1 MKQAIKSYLWRVTV
15 WTTTVALF
23 LCVIP
28 NLNAIAAHTE
38 TRTVRVP
45 CGINDLLRLDENGE
59 PTGYCAD
66 YLGELA
72 EINNWNYEYIDCTWT
87 DAVAMLERGELDI
100 LFPTDY
106 LPEREATMDFSKQ
119 AGGYTSY
126 GLFARSDS
134 GYGYEDFSA
143 FNGARIA
150 VAPGSANEQALA
162 DFAKAHGFT
171 YTPVHLNS
179 LDEMLPALEAG
190 QIDMLLI
197 SSSTKIPNTVLLS
210 VLDASPFYFTVKKG
224 NTALLEELNRGMQLL
239 ITTEPELVAET
250 ARKCLVGDNT
260 NALALTDEERAFA
273 SSNPEIVV
281 GFYEETEPL
290 AYIQEDGTYSG
301 IYVKLLE
308 QLRDTTGLHLT
319 LRPISRSRD
328 WKELLES
335 GEIDFYIGASENF
348 VRQDDSLY
356 ATSAI
361 LEYENILITQRNC
374 IFDSLDTPVIALTH
388 GRSYWEKSLPEL
400 LQKDVEIQ
408 YYTTARQCLLA
419 VAHGDADATL
429 INNLEFNYQSK
440 NDRFAD
446 LIQWQN
452 FSSPSEVGLVTT
464 ANPDSPMFSIV
475 NKAIR
480 QLSPDLTESII
491 NNHLNMPYDSYTV
504 ADQLYASRV
513 VLITVSIAI
522 LAIVIILL
530 VIWLARRRQQVAAE
544 AVQKREKYQ
553 LQILAAL
560 SQDYAEIYYV
570 DLERDQSKAVRQE
583 KGLWNAADADA
594 PLVHRY
600 SEAMQNLLNTYVQPD
615 AKAPLLELCDPQA
628 VINRFREEKGFI
640 VRYRVLPNHRNQE
653 FFEMHFVNV
662 SESEQEHAMVL
673 GIRCVDE
680 AVREEQTQKQL
691 LQDALETANRASAA
705 KSDFMSKMSH
715 DIRTPMNAII
725 GMTAI
730 AAAHVENPDRV
741 RDALSKISSS
751 SRHLLGLINEVL
763 DMSKLESGTISLTAE
778 EFSLSDLLNSML
790 LMIQPQI
797 QAHKHHLQIHIQ
809 DIQHE
814 DVIGDSLRIQQV
826 FLNLMSNAVKYTPD
840 GGEIHFTVREQA
852 VSASATGCYEFI
864 VEDNGI
870 GMSEAY
876 LAHIFEPFSRAEDL
890 RTSKIQ
896 GTGLGMA
903 IAQNIVHMM
912 NGNITVE
919 SQLGKGSKFT
929 VTIYLRLQDAQD
941 IDTSELADLSVL
953 VVDDDD
959 CACQTLCTML
969 DEIGMRSE
977 GCTSGQD
984 AVTAVQRALNTALPF
999 YAAILDWKMPG
1010 MDGLETA
1017 RAIKRL
1023 VGDTLPIIILS
1034 AYDWSDIEPEARA
1047 AGVDA
1052 FLSKPVFKSGL
1063 IRTFKSLRNEA
1074 PEDSNKTSPL
1084 EPLLQNDFS
1093 GHRVL
1098 LVEDNDLNREI
1109 AREVLELAGLTVEE
1123 AENGQIAV
1131 DLFSASEA
1139 GYYSL
1144 ILMDIQMPVMN
1155 GYDAATAIRALK
1167 HPDSL
1172 RVPILAMTANA
1183 FVEDIQAAKAA
1194 GMNEH
1199 LAKPIDF
1206 EALGAVLKKY
1216 LSMP

>member
-1 MKQAIKSYLWRVTV
+1 MKQAINKYIMRAAAWLTAA
-15 WTTTVALF
+15 ALCF
-23 LCVIP
+23 CAVP
-28 NLNAIAAHTE
+28 GLNAMAARAE
-38 TRTVRVP
+38 TRTVRIP
-45 CGINDLLRLDENGE
+45 CGINGLLYLDESGR
-59 PTGYCAD
+59 PTGYCTD
-66 YLGELA
+66 YLNELA
-72 EINNWNYEYIDCTWT
+72 EINNWTYEYVSCNWS
-87 DAVAMLERGELDI
+87 DAVTMLERGELDL

-106 LPEREATMDFSKQ
+106 LPERAETMDFSAY
-119 AGGYTSY
+119 AGGYTSS
-126 GLFARSDS
+126 GLFARSDAD
-134 GYGYEDFSA
+134 YGYENFSA

-150 VAPGSANEQALA
+150 VTPDSSNDHALVEFAEAN
-162 DFAKAHGFT
+162 GFT

-179 LDEMLPALEAG
+179 LDEKIQALEAG
-190 QIDMLLI
+190 QIDMI
-197 SSSTKIPNTVLLS
+197 VVSASNEIPNTVLLS
-210 VLDASPFYFTVKKG
+210 VLDASPFYFTVRKG
-224 NTALLEELNRGMQLL
+224 NTALLNELNRGMQLL

-250 ARKCLVGDNT
+250 ARKCLVGNNT
-260 NALALTDEERAFA
+260 SALALTDGERAFA
-273 SSNPEIVV
+273 ASGSEIVV

-290 AYIQEDGTYSG
+290 AYIQKDGTYSG

-308 QLRDTTGLHLT
+308 RLGDIAGLNLT
-319 LRPISRSRD
+319 LRPIRRSQA
-328 WKELLES
+328 WKPLLKS

-348 VRQDDSLY
+348 VRQDKELH

-361 LEYENILITQRNC
+361 LEYENILITRRSC
-374 IFDSLDTPVIALTH
+374 AFDSLQTPVIALTQ
-388 GRSYWEKSLPEL
+388 GRSYWTDSLPEL
-400 LQKDVEIQ
+400 LHKDIEVQ
-408 YYTTARQCLLA
+408 YYVNARQCLLA
-419 VAHGDADATL
+419 VAQGDADATV

-440 NDRFAD
+440 NDRFAG

-452 FSSPSEVGLVTT
+452 FRVPSEVGLVATMD
-464 ANPDSPMFSIV
+464 PDSPMFSIV
-475 NKAIR
+475 SKAIR
-480 QLSPDLTESII
+480 QLSPALTNSII
-491 NNHLNMPYDSYTV
+491 NDLLNMPYDSYTL
-504 ADQLYASRV
+504 ADQLYISRM
-513 VLITVSIAI
+513 VLIIVAISIAAIAVI
-522 LAIVIILL
+522 LVMMR
-530 VIWLARRRQQVAAE
+530 LARRRQRAAE
-544 AVQKREKYQ
+544 EAAASREKYQ

-560 SQDYAEIYYV
+560 SQDYAVIYYV
-570 DLERDQSKAVRQE
+570 DLDRDQSRAVRQE
-583 KGLWNAADADA
+583 KGLWDA
-594 PLVHRY
+594 PDAPPVRRY
-600 SEAMQNLLNTYVQPD
+600 SEAMQSFLGAYVQPD
-615 AKAPLLELCDPQA
+615 TREPLLELCEPQA
-628 VINRFREEKGFI
+628 IIRRFREEKGFT
-640 VRYRVLPNHRNQE
+640 VRYRVLPNHRDQE
-653 FFEMHFVNV
+653 FFEMHFVDV
-662 SESEQEHAMVL
+662 SESAQEHAMVL

-680 AVREEQTQKQL
+680 AVQEEQMQKQL
-691 LQDALETANRASAA
+691 LQDALEAANRASAA

-730 AAAHVENPDRV
+730 AAAHAENPDRV
-741 RDALSKISSS
+741 RDALGKISSS

-763 DMSKLESGTISLTAE
+763 DMSKLESGTISLNAE
-778 EFSLSDLLNSML
+778 GFSLSELLNNML

-797 QAHKHHLQIHIQ
+797 QAHKHRLEVHIQ

-840 GGEIHFTVREQA
+840 GGEIRFTVREQA
-852 VSASATGCYEFI
+852 VSASSTGCYEFI

-870 GMSEAY
+870 GMPEEY

-929 VTIYLRLQDAQD
+929 VTIYLRLQEAQD
-941 IDTSELADLSVL
+941 VDTSELADLSVL

-959 CACQTLCTML
+959 CACQSLCAML

-984 AVTAVQRALNTALPF
+984 AVAAVQRAMNTALPF

-1010 MDGLETA
+1010 MDGLDTA

-1034 AYDWSDIEPEARA
+1034 AYDWSDIELEARA

-1063 IRTFKSLRNEA
+1063 IRTFKQLRSEA
-1074 PEDSNKTSPL
+1074 PEEPGQASPL
-1084 EPLLQNDFS
+1084 EPLLQHDFS
-1093 GHRVL
+1093 GRRVL

-1109 AREVLELAGLTVEE
+1109 AREVLEMAGLTVEE
-1123 AENGQIAV
+1123 AVNGQIAV

-1155 GYDAATAIRALK
+1155 GYDAAAAIRALK
-1167 HPDSL
+1167 RPDAL
-1172 RVPILAMTANA
+1172 RIPILAMTANA
-1183 FVEDIQAAKAA
+1183 FAEDIQAAKAV

-1206 EALGAVLKKY
+1206 EALGSVLKKY
-1216 LSMP
+1216 L

>member
-1 MKQAIKSYLWRVTV
+1 MKQAIKSYLWRAAIWLTAAVLWFCAV
-15 WTTTVALF
+15 
-23 LCVIP
+23 P
-28 NLNAIAAHTE
+28 DLNARAAQAE
-38 TRTVRVP
+38 ARTVRIP
-45 CGINDLLRLDENGE
+45 CGINALLRLDENGE
-59 PTGYCAD
+59 PTGYCVD
-66 YLGELA
+66 YLNELA
-72 EINNWNYEYIDCTWT
+72 ELNNWTYEYVNCTWS
-87 DAVAMLERGELDI
+87 DAVDMLERGELDI
-100 LFPTDY
+100 LFPTNY
-106 LPEREATMDFSKQ
+106 MPEREDTMDFSTL
-119 AGGYTSY
+119 AGGCTSS
-126 GLFARSDS
+126 GLFARPDTS
-134 GYGYEDFSA
+134 YGYENFSA
-143 FNGARIA
+143 FGGARIA
-150 VAPGSANEQALA
+150 VTRGSSNDQAMV

-171 YTPVHLNS
+171 YTPVYLNS
-179 LDEMLPALEAG
+179 MDEKIQALENG
-190 QIDMLLI
+190 QIDMILV
-197 SSSTKIPNTVLLS
+197 SASNDIPNTVLLS

-224 NTALLEELNRGMQLL
+224 NAALLGELNHGMQML

-250 ARKCLVGDNT
+250 TRKCLVGDNT
-260 NALALTDEERAFA
+260 NALALTEEERVFA
-273 SSNPEIVV
+273 ASNPEIVI

-290 AYIQEDGTYSG
+290 AYVQEDGTYNG

-308 QLRDTTGLHLT
+308 CLRDTAGLNLT
-319 LRPISRSRD
+319 LRPISRSQD
-328 WKELLES
+328 WKPLLKS
-335 GEIDFYIGASENF
+335 GEIDFYIGASEHF
-348 VRQDDSLY
+348 ARQDDELY
-356 ATSAI
+356 STNGI
-361 LEYENILITQRNC
+361 LEYENILIMQRDC
-374 IFDSLDTPVIALTH
+374 VFDSLDTPVIALTK
-388 GRSYWEKSLPEL
+388 GRSYWTKSLPEL
-400 LQKDVEIQ
+400 LQKEIEVQ
-408 YYTTARQCLLA
+408 YYTNARECLLA
-419 VAHGDADATL
+419 VARGDADATL

-446 LIQWQN
+446 LIQWQD
-452 FSSPSEVGLVTT
+452 FQSPSEVGLVTT
-464 ANPDSPMFSIV
+464 ADPDSPMFSMV
-475 NKAIR
+475 SKAIKR
-480 QLSPDLTESII
+480 LSSDVTDSII
-491 NNHLNMPYDSYTV
+491 SNHLNMPYDSYTLT
-504 ADQLYASRV
+504 DQLYASRL
-513 VLITVSIAI
+513 VLSTVSISL
-522 LAIVIILL
+522 LAIAVLL
-530 VIWLARRRQQVAAE
+530 VVMWVARRRQQAAEE

-560 SQDYAEIYYV
+560 SQDYSVIYYV
-570 DLERDQSKAVRQE
+570 DLDRNQSKAVRQE
-583 KGLWNAADADA
+583 KGLRDTQDGDA

-600 SEAMQNLLNTYVQPD
+600 SEAMESFINTYVQPD
-615 AKAPLLELCDPQA
+615 TREPLLELCDPQA
-628 VINRFREEKGFI
+628 VISRFQEEKGFI
-640 VRYRVLPNHRNQE
+640 VRYRIFSDHRNQE
-653 FFEMHFVNV
+653 FFEMHFVDV
-662 SESEQEHAMVL
+662 SESGQEHAMVL

-680 AVREEQTQKQL
+680 AVHEEQTQRQL
-691 LQDALETANRASAA
+691 LQDALEAANRASAA
-705 KSDFMSKMSH
+705 KTDFMSKMSH

-730 AAAHVENPDRV
+730 AAAHAENPDRV

-763 DMSKLESGTISLTAE
+763 DMSKVESGTISLAAE

-797 QAHKHHLQIHIQ
+797 QAHKHSLQVHIQ
-809 DIQHE
+809 DIRHE

-840 GGEIHFTVREQA
+840 GGEISFTVREQA
-852 VSASATGCYEFI
+852 VPTSSTGCYEFI

-870 GMSEAY
+870 GMSEEY
-876 LAHIFEPFSRAEDL
+876 LTHIFEPFSRAEDL
-890 RTSKIQ
+890 RISKIQ

-903 IAQNIVHMM
+903 ITQNIVHMM

-919 SQLGKGSKFT
+919 SQVGKGSKFT
-929 VTIYLRLQDAQD
+929 VTIYLRLQDAQN

-959 CACQTLCTML
+959 CACESLCAML

-984 AVTAVQRALNTALPF
+984 AVAAVERAMNTALPF

-1010 MDGLETA
+1010 MDGLDTA

-1034 AYDWSDIEPEARA
+1034 AYDWSDIEMEARA

-1063 IRTFKSLRNEA
+1063 IRMFKSLRNEA
-1074 PEDSNKTSPL
+1074 PEETGQTSPL

-1093 GHRVL
+1093 GRRVL
-1098 LVEDNDLNREI
+1098 LVEDNELNREI
-1109 AREVLELAGLTVEE
+1109 AREVLEMAGVTVEE

-1155 GYDAATAIRALK
+1155 GYDAAAAIRALK
-1167 HPDSL
+1167 RPDAL
-1172 RVPILAMTANA
+1172 RIPILAMTANA

-1199 LAKPIDF
+1199 LAKPINF
-1206 EALGAVLKKY
+1206 ESLGSALKKY
-1216 LSMP
+1216 L

>member
-1 MKQAIKSYLWRVTV
+1 MKQAIKSYIWRIAIWLTAAALWFYAVP
-15 WTTTVALF
+15 ALN
-23 LCVIP
+23 VK
-28 NLNAIAAHTE
+28 AARTE
-38 TRTVRVP
+38 TRTIRIP
-45 CGINDLLRLDENGE
+45 CGINDLLRLDENGK
-59 PTGYCAD
+59 PTGYCVD
-66 YLGELA
+66 YLNELA
-72 EINNWNYEYIDCTWT
+72 EINNWTYEYVNCTWS
-87 DAVAMLERGELDI
+87 DAVTMLERGELDI
-100 LFPTDY
+100 LFPTNY
-106 LPEREATMDFSKQ
+106 MPEREDTMDFSTL
-119 AGGYTSY
+119 AGGYTSS

-134 GYGYEDFSA
+134 SYGYENFSA
-143 FNGARIA
+143 YNGARIA
-150 VAPGSANEQALA
+150 VTPGSSNEHALV
-162 DFAKAHGFT
+162 DFAETHGFT
-171 YTPVHLNS
+171 YTPVYLNS
-179 LDEMLPALEAG
+179 MDEKIQALEAG
-190 QIDMLLI
+190 QIDMILV
-197 SSSTKIPNTVLLS
+197 SASNDIPNTVLLS

-224 NTALLEELNRGMQLL
+224 NAELLSELNRGMQQL
-239 ITTEPELVAET
+239 IASEPELVAKT
-250 ARKCLVGDNT
+250 AQKCLVGDNT

-273 SSNPEIVV
+273 ASDSEIVI

-290 AYIQEDGTYSG
+290 AYIQKDGTYSG

-308 QLRDTTGLHLT
+308 CLRDTTGLNLT
-319 LRPISRSRD
+319 LHPISRSQN
-328 WKELLES
+328 WKALLES
-335 GEIDFYIGASENF
+335 GELDFYIGASENF
-348 VRQDDSLY
+348 VREDDELY
-356 ATSAI
+356 STNAI
-361 LEYENILITQRNC
+361 LEYDNVLIMQRSC
-374 IFDSLDTPVIALTH
+374 VFDSLDTPVIALTH
-388 GRSYWEKSLPEL
+388 GRSYWTKYLPEL
-400 LQKDVEIQ
+400 LHKDIEVQ
-408 YYTTARQCLLA
+408 YYTNARQCLLA

-440 NDRFAD
+440 NGRFAN
-446 LIQWQN
+446 LIQWQD
-452 FSSPSEVGLVTT
+452 FQSPSEVGLVTT
-464 ANPDSPMFSIV
+464 TDSSSPMFSIIS
-475 NKAIR
+475 KAIK
-480 QLSPDLTESII
+480 QLSSSRTSSII
-491 NNHLNMPYDSYTV
+491 SNYLNMPYDSYTL
-504 ADQLYASRV
+504 ADQLYTSRL
-513 VLITVSIAI
+513 VLSIVSISI
-522 LAIVIILL
+522 LSIIIILV
-530 VIWLARRRQQVAAE
+530 VIWLARRRQRAAE
-544 AVQKREKYQ
+544 EAIQKREKYQ

-560 SQDYAEIYYV
+560 SQDYSVIYYV
-570 DLERDQSKAVRQE
+570 DLDHNQSKAVRQE
-583 KGLWNAADADA
+583 EGLRDTPDAGV

-600 SEAMQNLLNTYVQPD
+600 SEAMQSFLSTYVQPD
-615 AKAPLLELCDPQA
+615 TREPLLELSDPQT
-628 VINRFREEKGFI
+628 VICRFREEKGFT
-640 VRYRVLPNHRNQE
+640 VRYRILPNHRNQE
-653 FFEMHFVNV
+653 FFEMHFVDV
-662 SESEQEHAMVL
+662 SASEQEHAMVL

-680 AVREEQTQKQL
+680 AVHEEQTQKQL
-691 LQDALETANRASAA
+691 LQDALEAANRASAA

-730 AAAHVENPDRV
+730 AAAHAENPDRV

-763 DMSKLESGTISLTAE
+763 DMSKIESGTISLAAE

-797 QAHKHHLQIHIQ
+797 KAHNHRLHVHIQ
-809 DIQHE
+809 DIRHE
-814 DVIGDSLRIQQV
+814 NVIGDSLRIEQV

-840 GGEIHFTVREQA
+840 GGEISFSVREQA
-852 VSASATGCYEFI
+852 VSASSTGCYEFI

-870 GMSEAY
+870 GMSEEY
-876 LAHIFEPFSRAEDL
+876 LTHIFEPFSRAEDL

-919 SQLGKGSKFT
+919 SQLGKGSKFI

-953 VVDDDD
+953 VADDDE
-959 CACQTLCTML
+959 CACQSLCTIL

-984 AVTAVQRALNTALPF
+984 AVAAIQRALNTNLPF

-1010 MDGLETA
+1010 MDGLDTA

-1023 VGDTLPIIILS
+1023 VGDSLPIIILS
-1034 AYDWSDIEPEARA
+1034 AYDWSDIEMEARA

-1063 IRTFKSLRNEA
+1063 IRTFKSLRNKTS
-1074 PEDSNKTSPL
+1074 EDSGQTSPL

-1093 GHRVL
+1093 GRRVL
-1098 LVEDNDLNREI
+1098 LVEDNELNREI
-1109 AREVLELAGLTVEE
+1109 AREVLEMAGLTVEE

-1131 DLFSASEA
+1131 ELFSASKT

-1155 GYDAATAIRALK
+1155 GYDAAMAIRALK
-1167 HPDSL
+1167 RPDAL

-1183 FVEDIQAAKAA
+1183 FAEDIQAAKAA

-1206 EALGAVLKKY
+1206 EAFGSVLKKY
-1216 LSMP
+1216 L

>member
-1 MKQAIKSYLWRVTV
+1 MKQAIKSCIRRVAI
-15 WTTTVALF
+15 WLTTVALCF
-23 LCVIP
+23 FAVPDLE
-28 NLNAIAAHTE
+28 AMAANTE
-38 TRTVRVP
+38 ARTIRIP
-45 CGINDLLRLDENGE
+45 CGINDLLRLDENGN
-59 PTGYCAD
+59 PTGYCVE
-66 YLGELA
+66 YLNELA
-72 EINNWNYEYIDCTWT
+72 EINNWTYEYVNCSWT
-87 DAVAMLERGELDI
+87 DAVSMLERGELDI

-106 LPEREATMDFSKQ
+106 LPEREATMDFSTQ
-119 AGGYTSY
+119 SGGCTSY
-126 GLFARSDS
+126 GLFARADTS
-134 GYGYEDFSA
+134 YGYEDFSA

-150 VAPGSANEQALA
+150 VTPSSANEQTLA
-162 DFAKAHGFT
+162 AFAEVHGFT
-171 YTPVHLNS
+171 YTPVHLKS
-179 LDEMLPALEAG
+179 LEEMIPALEAR

-224 NTALLEELNRGMQLL
+224 NTALLNELNRGMQQL

-250 ARKCLVGDNT
+250 AQKCLVGDNT

-273 SSNPEIVV
+273 ASEPEIVI

-290 AYIQEDGTYSG
+290 AYVQEDGTYSG
-301 IYVKLLE
+301 IYVELLE
-308 QLRDTTGLHLT
+308 RLRDTAGLNLT
-319 LRPISRSRD
+319 LRPISRSQS
-328 WKELLES
+328 WKALLQS
-335 GEIDFYIGASENF
+335 GELDFYIGASENF
-348 VRQDDSLY
+348 VRQDDELY
-356 ATSAI
+356 STNEI
-361 LEYENILITQRNC
+361 LEYENILIMQRSC
-374 IFDSLDTPVIALTH
+374 VFDALGTPVIALTQ
-388 GRSYWEKSLPEL
+388 GRSYWTKSLPEL
-400 LQKDVEIQ
+400 LHKDIEVR
-408 YYTTARQCLLA
+408 YYTNARQCLLA

-452 FSSPSEVGLVTT
+452 FRSPSEVGLVTT
-464 ANPDSPMFSIV
+464 TDQDSPMFSIV

-480 QLSPDLTESII
+480 QLSPALTNSIVNDL
-491 NNHLNMPYDSYTV
+491 LNLPYDSYTL
-504 ADQLYASRV
+504 ADHLYASRL
-513 VLITVSIAI
+513 VLSIVSIAI
-522 LAIVIILL
+522 LAIVVILV
-530 VIWLARRRQQVAAE
+530 VIRLARRRQRAAE
-544 AVQKREKYQ
+544 EAIQKREKYQ

-560 SQDYAEIYYV
+560 SQDYSVIYYV
-570 DLERDQSKAVRQE
+570 DLDRNQSKAVRQE
-583 KGLWNAADADA
+583 KGLRDTPDTDV

-600 SEAMQNLLNTYVQPD
+600 SDAMQSFLSTYVQPD
-615 AKAPLLELCDPQA
+615 TREPLLELCDPQA
-628 VINRFREEKGFI
+628 VIRRFREEQGFT
-640 VRYRVLPNHRNQE
+640 VRYRILPNHRDQE
-653 FFEMHFVNV
+653 FFEMHFVDV
-662 SESEQEHAMVL
+662 GESGQEHAMVL

-680 AVREEQTQKQL
+680 AVHEEQTQKQL
-691 LQDALETANRASAA
+691 LEDALEAANRASAA

-730 AAAHVENPDRV
+730 AAAHAENPDRV

-751 SRHLLGLINEVL
+751 SRHLLGLINEIL
-763 DMSKLESGTISLTAE
+763 DMSKVESGTISLAAE

-790 LMIQPQI
+790 LMIQPQV
-797 QAHKHHLQIHIQ
+797 QAHKHRLEVHIQ
-809 DIQHE
+809 DIRHE
-814 DVIGDSLRIQQV
+814 NVVGDSLRIQQV

-840 GGEIHFTVREQA
+840 GGEISFTVREQA
-852 VSASATGCYEFI
+852 VPTSSTGCYEFI

-870 GMSEAY
+870 GMSEEY

-903 IAQNIVHMM
+903 ITQNIVHMM
-912 NGNITVE
+912 NGSIAVE

-929 VTIYLRLQDAQD
+929 VTIYLRLQDTQD
-941 IDTSELADLSVL
+941 VDTSELANLSVL

-959 CACQTLCTML
+959 CACVSLCSML

-977 GCTSGQD
+977 GCSSGQE
-984 AVTAVQRALNTALPF
+984 AVAAVQRALNTALPF

-1010 MDGLETA
+1010 MDGLDTA
-1017 RAIKRL
+1017 KAIKLL

-1034 AYDWSDIEPEARA
+1034 AYDWSDIEMEARA

-1063 IRTFKSLRNEA
+1063 IRTFKSLRSEASEA
-1074 PEDSNKTSPL
+1074 PDQASPL
-1084 EPLLQNDFS
+1084 EPLLQHDFS
-1093 GHRVL
+1093 GNRVL
-1098 LVEDNDLNREI
+1098 LVEDNELNREI
-1109 AREVLELAGLTVEE
+1109 AREVLEMAGLTVEE
-1123 AENGQIAV
+1123 AENGQIGV
-1131 DLFSASEA
+1131 ELFSASEA

-1155 GYDAATAIRALK
+1155 GYDAAAAIRALRR
-1167 HPDSL
+1167 PDAL

-1206 EALGAVLKKY
+1206 EALGSVLRKY
-1216 LSMP
+1216 L

>member
-1 MKQAIKSYLWRVTV
+1 MKQAITSYIRRAAVGLIII
-15 WTTTVALF
+15 ALCF
-23 LCVIP
+23 CAVPVP
-28 NLNAIAAHTE
+28 NVMAAQAEAKTQ
-38 TRTVRVP
+38 TIRIP
-45 CGINDLLRLDENGE
+45 CGINDLLTLDENGN
-59 PTGYCAD
+59 PAGYCAD
-66 YLGELA
+66 YLNELA
-72 EINNWNYEYIDCTWT
+72 AINNWTYEYVECTWA
-87 DAVAMLERGELDI
+87 DAVTMLEQGELDV
-100 LFPTDY
+100 LFPTNY
-106 LPEREATMDFSKQ
+106 MPEREETMDFSTL
-119 AGGYTSY
+119 AAGYTSS
-126 GLFARSDS
+126 GLFARSDTDLA
-134 GYGYEDFSA
+134 YENFSSYD
-143 FNGARIA
+143 GARIA
-150 VAPGSANEQALA
+150 VTPGASHNQALA

-171 YTPVHLNS
+171 YTPVYLNS
-179 LDEMLPALEAG
+179 TDKKIQALEAG
-190 QIDMLLI
+190 QVDMILTTA
-197 SSSTKIPNTVLLS
+197 SNSIPDTVLLS
-210 VLDASPFYFTVKKG
+210 VLDASPFYFTVKAG
-224 NTALLEELNRGMQLL
+224 NTALLNDLNRGMQQL
-239 ITTEPELVAET
+239 ITTEPGLVAET
-250 ARKCLVGDNT
+250 DQKCLVGDNT
-260 NALALTDEERAFA
+260 NALALTDGERNFVT
-273 SSNPEIVV
+273 SRQEIVI

-290 AYIQEDGTYSG
+290 AYIREDGTYSG
-301 IYVKLLE
+301 VYVKLLE
-308 QLRDTTGLHLT
+308 HLRDTAGLNLT
-319 LRPISRSRD
+319 LRPISRSQD
-328 WKELLES
+328 WKTLLKD

-348 VRQDDSLY
+348 ARQDDELY
-356 ATSAI
+356 STSAI
-361 LEYENILITQRNC
+361 LDYENILITKRDC
-374 IFDSLDTPVIALTH
+374 SFDALDTPVLALTQ
-388 GRSYWEKSLPEL
+388 GRSYWTKSLPEL
-400 LQKDVEIQ
+400 LGREVEVQ
-408 YYTTARQCLLA
+408 YYPTARECLLA
-419 VAHGDADATL
+419 VAHGEADATL

-440 NDRFAD
+440 NDRFAN

-452 FSSPSEVGLVTT
+452 FHAPAEVALVTT
-464 ANPDSPMFSIV
+464 MDPDSPMFSIV

-480 QLSPDLTESII
+480 QLSPERVDSII
-491 NNHLNMPYDSYTV
+491 NSHLNMPYDSYSFT
-504 ADQLYASRV
+504 DQLYASRL
-513 VLITVSIAI
+513 VLITVSISI
-522 LAIVIILL
+522 LAIVIILA
-530 VIWLARRRQQVAAE
+530 VIGLARRRQRAAEE

-560 SQDYAEIYYV
+560 SQDYSAIYYV
-570 DLERDQSKAVRQE
+570 DLDQNQSRAVRHDE
-583 KGLWNAADADA
+583 RLRDTDTAA
-594 PLVHRY
+594 PLVHQY
-600 SEAMQNLLNTYVQPD
+600 AEAMQRFLSTYVQPD
-615 AKAPLLELCDPQA
+615 TQGPLLELCDPQA
-628 VINRFREEKGFI
+628 VICRLQEENGFT
-640 VRYRVLPNHRNQE
+640 VRYRILPNRQNQE
-653 FFEMHFVNV
+653 FFEMHFVEV

-680 AVREEQTQKQL
+680 AVHEEQTQKQL
-691 LQDALETANRASAA
+691 LQDALEAANRASAA

-730 AAAHVENPDRV
+730 AAAHADNPDRV

-763 DMSKLESGTISLTAE
+763 DMSKIESGTISLTAE

-790 LMIQPQI
+790 LMVQPQI
-797 QAHKHHLQIHIQ
+797 QAHKHRLQIHIQ
-809 DIQHE
+809 DMQHE

-826 FLNLMSNAVKYTPD
+826 FLNLMSNAIKYTPD
-840 GGEIHFTVREQA
+840 GGEISLTVREQA
-852 VSASATGCYEFI
+852 VPTSATGCFEFTI
-864 VEDNGI
+864 EDNGI
-870 GMSEAY
+870 GMSEEY

-912 NGNITVE
+912 NGSITVE
-919 SQLGKGSKFT
+919 SAPGKGSKFT

-959 CACQTLCTML
+959 CACESLCSML

-984 AVTAVQRALNTALPF
+984 AVGAVERAMHTARPF

-1034 AYDWSDIEPEARA
+1034 AYDWSDIELEARA

-1063 IRTFKSLRNEA
+1063 IRTFKSLRNQA
-1074 PEDSNKTSPL
+1074 PEDSSQASPL
-1084 EPLLQNDFS
+1084 ESFAQHDFS
-1093 GHRVL
+1093 GRRVL

-1109 AREVLELAGLTVEE
+1109 AREVLEISGLTVEE

-1131 DLFSASEA
+1131 DKFSASEED
-1139 GYYSL
+1139 YYSM

-1155 GYDAATAIRALK
+1155 GYDAAAAIRGLK
-1167 HPDSL
+1167 RADAR

-1183 FVEDIQAAKAA
+1183 FVEDIQAAKAV

-1206 EALGAVLKKY
+1206 DALSAVLKKY
-1216 LSMP
+1216 L

>member
-1 MKQAIKSYLWRVTV
+1 MKQAIKSHLWRAVI
-15 WTTTVALF
+15 WLATTV
-23 LCVIP
+23 LCFCVVLD
-28 NLNAIAAHTE
+28 LNAMAAQEE
-38 TRTVRVP
+38 TRTIRIP

-66 YLGELA
+66 YLNELA
-72 EINNWNYEYIDCTWT
+72 QINNWTYEYVNCTWS
-87 DAVAMLERGELDI
+87 DAVTMLEQGELDI

-106 LPEREATMDFSKQ
+106 LPEREKTMDFSTQ
-119 AGGYTSY
+119 VGGYTSY
-126 GLFARSDS
+126 GLFARADTS
-134 GYGYEDFSA
+134 YGYEEFSA

-150 VAPGSANEQALA
+150 VTPGSANEQALA
-162 DFAKAHGFT
+162 DFAQTHGFT

-179 LDEMLPALEAG
+179 VEEMIPALEAG

-197 SSSTKIPNTVLLS
+197 SSSTKIPDTVLLS
-210 VLDASPFYFTVKKG
+210 ILDAAPFYYTVKAG
-224 NTALLEELNRGMQLL
+224 NTALLDELNRGMQQL
-239 ITTEPELVAET
+239 ITTEPELAAET
-250 ARKCLVGDNT
+250 AQKCLVGDNT
-260 NALALTDEERAFA
+260 NALALTDGERAFA
-273 SSNPEIVV
+273 ASDPEIVI

-308 QLRDTTGLHLT
+308 CLRDNTGLNLT
-319 LRPISRSRD
+319 LRPISRSQD
-328 WKELLES
+328 WKALLNS
-335 GEIDFYIGASENF
+335 GEIDFYIGASKNF
-348 VRQDDSLY
+348 VRQDGALSS
-356 ATSAI
+356 TNAI
-361 LEYENILITQRNC
+361 LEYENILIMKQGC
-374 IFDSLDTPVIALTH
+374 AFDSLDTPVIALTQ
-388 GRSYWEKSLPEL
+388 GRSYWTDSLPEL
-400 LQKDVEIQ
+400 LHKEIEVQ
-408 YYTTARQCLLA
+408 YYTNARQCLLA
-419 VAHGDADATL
+419 VARGDADATL
-429 INNLEFNYQSK
+429 INNLEFNYHSK
-440 NDRFAD
+440 NDRFAG

-452 FSSPSEVGLVTT
+452 FLSLSEVGLVTT
-464 ANPDSPMFSIV
+464 ADSDSPMFSIV

-480 QLSPDLTESII
+480 QLSPDLTDSII
-491 NNHLNMPYDSYTV
+491 NSYLNMPYDSYTL
-504 ADQLYASRV
+504 ADQLYTSRL
-513 VLITVSIAI
+513 VLSTVSIAI
-522 LAIVIILL
+522 LAVVAIFVVIG
-530 VIWLARRRQQVAAE
+530 LARRRQRIAEE

-560 SQDYAEIYYV
+560 SQDYSVIYYV
-570 DLERDQSKAVRQE
+570 DLDQNHSTAVRQKE
-583 KGLWNAADADA
+583 GLRDA
-594 PLVHRY
+594 PESDVPPVHQY
-600 SEAMQNLLNTYVQPD
+600 SEAMQSFLSTYVQPD
-615 AKAPLLELCDPQA
+615 TREPLLELCDPQA
-628 VINRFREEKGFI
+628 VIRRFREEKGFI
-640 VRYRVLPNHRNQE
+640 IRYRILPNHWNQE
-653 FFEMHFVNV
+653 FFEMHFVDV
-662 SESEQEHAMVL
+662 SEGEQEHVMVL

-680 AVREEQTQKQL
+680 AVHEEQTQKQL
-691 LQDALETANRASAA
+691 LQDALEAANRASAA

-763 DMSKLESGTISLTAE
+763 DMSKVESGTISLAAE
-778 EFSLSDLLNSML
+778 EFSLSDLLNTML

-797 QAHKHHLQIHIQ
+797 QAHNHHLQVHIQ

-840 GGEIHFTVREQA
+840 GGEISLTVREQA
-852 VSASATGCYEFI
+852 VTTRSTGCYVFV

-870 GMSEAY
+870 GMSEEY
-876 LAHIFEPFSRAEDL
+876 LTHIFEPFSRAEDL

-912 NGNITVE
+912 NGNIAVE
-919 SQLGKGSKFT
+919 SQPGKGSKFT

-941 IDTSELADLSVL
+941 IDTSDLADLSVL

-959 CACQTLCTML
+959 CACQSLCAML

-984 AVTAVQRALNTALPF
+984 AVAAVQRAMNTALPF

-1010 MDGLETA
+1010 MDGLDTA

-1034 AYDWSDIEPEARA
+1034 AYDWSDIELEARA

-1063 IRTFKSLRNEA
+1063 IRTFQSLRNQA
-1074 PEDSNKTSPL
+1074 PEDPSQTASPL
-1084 EPLLQNDFS
+1084 EPLLRNDFS
-1093 GHRVL
+1093 GRRVL

-1131 DLFSASEA
+1131 ERFSASEA

-1155 GYDAATAIRALK
+1155 GYDAASAIRALK
-1167 HPDSL
+1167 RPDAL

-1206 EALGAVLKKY
+1206 EALGSALKKY
-1216 LSMP
+1216 L

>member
-1 MKQAIKSYLWRVTV
+1 MKHKIKSYIWRAVIWLTAA
-15 WTTTVALF
+15 ALCF
-23 LCVIP
+23 CLVP
-28 NLNAIAAHTE
+28 DLNAMAAQTD
-38 TRTVRVP
+38 TRTIRIP
-45 CGINDLLRLDENGE
+45 CGINDLLRLDENGK

-66 YLGELA
+66 YLNELA
-72 EINNWNYEYIDCTWT
+72 QINNWTYEYVNCTWN
-87 DAVAMLERGELDI
+87 DAVAMLESGELDI
-100 LFPTDY
+100 LFPTAH
-106 LPEREATMDFSKQ
+106 LPEREETMDFSTQ
-119 AGGYTSY
+119 PVGYTSS
-126 GLFARSDS
+126 GLFARPDSD
-134 GYGYEDFSA
+134 YGYENFSA

-150 VAPGSANEQALA
+150 VTPGSSNDPALA
-162 DFAKAHGFT
+162 NFAQANGFT
-171 YTPVHLNS
+171 YTPVYLDS
-179 LDEMLPALEAG
+179 LDEKLQAMEAG
-190 QIDMLLI
+190 QVDMVLATA
-197 SSSTKIPNTVLLS
+197 SNDIPDTVLVS
-210 VLDASPFYFTVKKG
+210 ILDAIPSYFTVKKG
-224 NTALLEELNRGMQLL
+224 NAALLNELNRGMQLL

-250 ARKCLVGDNT
+250 AQKCLVGNNT
-260 NALALTDEERAFA
+260 NALALSDEERAFA
-273 SSNPEIVV
+273 ASKPEIVI
-281 GFYEETEPL
+281 GFYEDTEPL
-290 AYIQEDGTYSG
+290 AYLQDDGTYSG
-301 IYVKLLE
+301 IYVNLLE
-308 QLRDTTGLHLT
+308 RLRDTSGLNLT
-319 LRPISRSRD
+319 LRPISRSQD
-328 WKELLES
+328 WKPLLQS
-335 GEIDFYIGASENF
+335 GELDFYIGASENF
-348 VRQDDSLY
+348 ARQDDELY
-356 ATSAI
+356 STGAI
-361 LEYENILITQRNC
+361 LDYENILITQRSC
-374 IFDSLDTPVIALTH
+374 VFDSLDAPVIALTQ
-388 GRSYWEKSLPEL
+388 GRSYWTKYLPDL
-400 LQKDVEIQ
+400 LHKEVKVQ
-408 YYTTARQCLLA
+408 YYTNARECLLA
-419 VAHGDADATL
+419 VVHGDADATL

-452 FSSPSEVGLVTT
+452 FRSPSEVSLVTT
-464 ANPDSPMFSIV
+464 MDPDSPMFSIV

-480 QLSPDLTESII
+480 QLSPDLTNAII
-491 NNHLNMPYDSYTV
+491 NNHLNMPYDSYTL
-504 ADQLYASRV
+504 ADQLYASRL
-513 VLITVSIAI
+513 VLITVSISI
-522 LAIVIILL
+522 LSIVIIL
-530 VIWLARRRQQVAAE
+530 VVMWLARRRQRAAEE

-560 SQDYAEIYYV
+560 SQDYSIIYYV
-570 DLERDQSKAVRQE
+570 DLDRNQSQAVRQE
-583 KGLWNAADADA
+583 KGLRNTPDSEV
-594 PLVHRY
+594 PRVHKY
-600 SEAMQNLLNTYVQPD
+600 SEAMESFLNTYVRPD
-615 AKAPLLELCDPQA
+615 YQKPLLALCDPQA
-628 VINRFREEKGFI
+628 VIDRFREENGFT
-640 VRYRVLPNHRNQE
+640 VRYRILPNHRNQE

-662 SESEQEHAMVL
+662 SESEQEHTMVM

-680 AVREEQTQKQL
+680 AVHEEQTQKQL
-691 LQDALETANRASAA
+691 LQDALEAANRASAA
-705 KSDFMSKMSH
+705 KSDFLSKMSH

-730 AAAHVENPDRV
+730 AAAHAENPDRV

-763 DMSKLESGTISLTAE
+763 DMSKVESGTISLAAE

-797 QAHKHHLQIHIQ
+797 QAHKHELNVHIQ
-809 DIQHE
+809 DIHHE

-840 GGEIHFTVREQA
+840 GGEISFSVREQA
-852 VSASATGCYEFI
+852 VPTSATGCYEFI

-870 GMSEAY
+870 GMPEEY
-876 LAHIFEPFSRAEDL
+876 LAHVFEPFSRAEDP

-929 VTIYLRLQDAQD
+929 VTIYLRLQNSQD
-941 IDTSELADLSVL
+941 VDTSELADLSVL

-959 CACQTLCTML
+959 SACQSLCTML

-977 GCTSGQD
+977 GCNSGQD
-984 AVTAVQRALNTALPF
+984 AVVAVQRAMNTALPF

-1010 MDGLETA
+1010 MDGLDTA

-1034 AYDWSDIEPEARA
+1034 AYDWSDIEMEARA

-1063 IRTFKSLRNEA
+1063 IRTFKSLKNGA
-1074 PEDSNKTSPL
+1074 PEDPNQASPL
-1084 EPLLQNDFS
+1084 EPIMQNDFS

-1109 AREVLELAGLTVEE
+1109 AREVLEMAGVTVEE

-1131 DLFSASEA
+1131 DRFSTSEA

-1155 GYDAATAIRALK
+1155 GYDAAAAIRALK
-1167 HPDSL
+1167 RPDAL

-1206 EALGAVLKKY
+1206 ETLGSALKKY
-1216 LSMP
+1216 L

>member
-1 MKQAIKSYLWRVTV
+1 MKQAKNKYIWRAAV
-15 WTTTVALF
+15 WMTAVALCF
-23 LCVIP
+23 CVFP
-28 NLNAIAAHTE
+28 DLNATAVQSEA
-38 TRTVRVP
+38 RTVRIP
-45 CGINDLLRLDENGE
+45 CGINDLLRLDENGK
-59 PTGYCAD
+59 PTGYCVD
-66 YLGELA
+66 YLDELA
-72 EINNWNYEYIDCTWT
+72 DINNWKYEYVNCNWT
-87 DAVAMLERGELDI
+87 DALAMLERGELDI

-106 LPEREATMDFSKQ
+106 MPEREKTMDFSTQ
-119 AGGYTSY
+119 SGGYTSY
-126 GLFARSDS
+126 GLFARSDAD
-134 GYGYEDFSA
+134 YGYEDFNTY
-143 FNGARIA
+143 NGARIA
-150 VAPGSANEQALA
+150 VTPGSANEQALIE
-162 DFAKAHGFT
+162 FAEAHGFT
-171 YTPVHLNS
+171 YTPVYLKS
-179 LDEMLPALEAG
+179 LDEMIPALEAG

-197 SSSTKIPNTVLLS
+197 SSSTSIPNTVLLS

-224 NTALLEELNRGMQLL
+224 NAELLDELNRGMQLL

-250 ARKCLVGDNT
+250 ARNCLLGNNT
-260 NALALTDEERAFA
+260 NAFALTDEERDFMT
-273 SSNPEIVV
+273 SDSEIVV
-281 GFYEETEPL
+281 GFYEGTEPL
-290 AYIQEDGTYSG
+290 AYVQKDGTYSG

-308 QLRDTTGLHLT
+308 RLRDTAGLNLT
-319 LRPISRSRD
+319 LRPISRSQN
-328 WKELLES
+328 WKDLLKS

-348 VRQDDSLY
+348 VRQDNELY
-356 ATSAI
+356 ATNEI
-361 LEYENILITQRNC
+361 LEYENILIMQRNC
-374 IFDSLDTPVIALTH
+374 VFDSLDTPVIALTQ
-388 GRSYWEKSLPEL
+388 GRSYWTKYLPEL
-400 LQKDVEIQ
+400 LHKDIEIK
-408 YYTTARQCLLA
+408 YYTNARQCLLA
-419 VAHGDADATL
+419 VAQGDADATL
-429 INNLEFNYQSK
+429 INNLEFNYHSK
-440 NDRFAD
+440 NDRFAN

-452 FSSPSEVGLVTT
+452 FRSPSEVGLVTT
-464 ANPDSPMFSIV
+464 MSSDSPMFSIV

-480 QLSPDLTESII
+480 QLSPDLTDSII
-491 NNHLNMPYDSYTV
+491 NNHLNMPYDSYTL
-504 ADQLYASRV
+504 ADQLYASR
-513 VLITVSIAI
+513 LILVIVSISVFAI
-522 LAIVIILL
+522 IIILL
-530 VIWLARRRQQVAAE
+530 VIWLARRRQQIAQE

-560 SQDYAEIYYV
+560 SQDYSVIYYV
-570 DLERDQSKAVRQE
+570 DLDQNQSKAVRQTE
-583 KGLWNAADADA
+583 GVRETSDSDV
-594 PLVHRY
+594 PLVHKY
-600 SEAMQNLLNTYVQPD
+600 SEAMQSFIGAYVQPD
-615 AKAPLLELCDPQA
+615 TKEPLLELCDPNA
-628 VINRFREEKGFI
+628 VIRRLKEENGFS
-640 VRYRVLPNHRNQE
+640 VRYRILPNHRNQE
-653 FFEMHFVNV
+653 FFEMHFVDV
-662 SESEQEHAMVL
+662 SESNKEHMMVL

-680 AVREEQTQKQL
+680 AVHEEQTQKQL
-691 LQDALETANRASAA
+691 LQDALEAANRASNA

-730 AAAHVENPDRV
+730 AAAHAENPDRV

-797 QAHKHHLQIHIQ
+797 GAHKHHLQVHIQ

-840 GGEIHFTVREQA
+840 GGEISFTVREQA
-852 VSASATGCYEFI
+852 VSARSTGCYEFI

-870 GMSEAY
+870 GMSEEY
-876 LAHIFEPFSRAEDL
+876 LTHIFEPFSRAEDL

-929 VTIYLRLQDAQD
+929 VTIYLRLQDTQD

-953 VVDDDD
+953 VVDDDNI
-959 CACQTLCTML
+959 ACQSLCTML

-977 GCTSGQD
+977 GCTCGQD
-984 AVTAVQRALNTALPF
+984 AVAAVQRAMNTALPF

-1017 RAIKRL
+1017 KAIKRL

-1034 AYDWSDIEPEARA
+1034 AYDWSDIEMEARA

-1063 IRTFKSLRNEA
+1063 IRTFKALRNETQEEPA
-1074 PEDSNKTSPL
+1074 QTSPL

-1093 GHRVL
+1093 GRRVL
-1098 LVEDNDLNREI
+1098 LVEDNELNREI
-1109 AREVLELAGLTVEE
+1109 AREVLEMAGLTVEE

-1131 DLFSASEA
+1131 DMFSASEA
-1139 GYYSL
+1139 GYYSMV
-1144 ILMDIQMPVMN
+1144 LMDIQMPVMN
-1155 GYDAATAIRALK
+1155 GYDAAAAIRALK
-1167 HPDSL
+1167 RSDAL

-1206 EALGAVLKKY
+1206 EALGSVLKKY
-1216 LSMP
+1216 L

>member
-1 MKQAIKSYLWRVTV
+1 MKQAIKSFVWRVAIWLTAAV
-15 WTTTVALF
+15 LWFCAV
-23 LCVIP
+23 P
-28 NLNAIAAHTE
+28 GLNVKAAQAE
-38 TRTVRVP
+38 TRTIRIP
-45 CGINDLLRLDENGE
+45 CGINDLLRLDENGK

-66 YLGELA
+66 YLNELA
-72 EINNWNYEYIDCTWT
+72 ELNNWTYEYVNCTWS
-87 DAVAMLERGELDI
+87 DAVTMLENGELDI
-100 LFPTDY
+100 LFPTNY
-106 LPEREATMDFSKQ
+106 MPEREDTMDFSTQ
-119 AGGYTSY
+119 AGGYTSS
-126 GLFARSDS
+126 GLFARSDTS
-134 GYGYEDFSA
+134 YGYENFSA
-143 FNGARIA
+143 YDGARIA
-150 VAPGSANEQALA
+150 VTPGSSNEQAIV
-162 DFAKAHGFT
+162 DFAEGHGFA
-171 YTPVHLNS
+171 YTPVYLNS
-179 LDEMLPALEAG
+179 MDEKIRALEAG
-190 QIDMLLI
+190 QIDMILV
-197 SSSTKIPNTVLLS
+197 SASNDIPDTVLLS
-210 VLDASPFYFTVKKG
+210 VLDASPFYYTVKKG
-224 NTALLEELNRGMQLL
+224 NTALLDELNHGMQMLL
-239 ITTEPELVAET
+239 TTEPELVAET

-260 NALALTDEERAFA
+260 NMLALTDEERAFA
-273 SSNPEIVV
+273 ASNPEIVV

-290 AYIQEDGTYSG
+290 AYVQKDGTYSG

-308 QLRDTTGLHLT
+308 CLRENAGLKLT
-319 LRPISRSRD
+319 LRPISRSQD
-328 WKELLES
+328 WKALLKS
-335 GEIDFYIGASENF
+335 GELDFYIGASENF
-348 VRQDDSLY
+348 VRQDDELY
-356 ATSAI
+356 STNAI
-361 LEYENILITQRNC
+361 LEYENILIMQRSC
-374 IFDSLDTPVIALTH
+374 AFDSLDTPVIALTK
-388 GRSYWEKSLPEL
+388 GRSYWTKSLPEL
-400 LQKDVEIQ
+400 LHKDIEVQ
-408 YYTTARQCLLA
+408 YYTNARECLLA
-419 VAHGDADATL
+419 VARGDADATL

-446 LIQWQN
+446 LMQWQN
-452 FSSPSEVGLVTT
+452 FQSSSEVGLVTT
-464 ANPDSPMFSIV
+464 TDPDSPMFSIV
-475 NKAIR
+475 SKAIK
-480 QLSPDLTESII
+480 QLSSDLTNSTI
-491 NNHLNMPYDSYTV
+491 NSYLNMPYDSYTL
-504 ADQLYASRV
+504 ADQLYASRL
-513 VLITVSIAI
+513 VLSIVSISI
-522 LAIVIILL
+522 LAIVIIL
-530 VIWLARRRQQVAAE
+530 VVMWLARRRQQAAE
-544 AVQKREKYQ
+544 EAIQKREKYQ

-560 SQDYAEIYYV
+560 SQDYSVIYYV
-570 DLERDQSKAVRQE
+570 DLDRDQSKAVRQE
-583 KGLWNAADADA
+583 KGLRDNPDADV
-594 PLVHRY
+594 PLVRQY
-600 SEAMQNLLNTYVQPD
+600 SEAMKSFLSTYVQPD
-615 AKAPLLELCDPQA
+615 TRDPLLELCDPQA
-628 VINRFREEKGFI
+628 VICRFQEEKGFT
-640 VRYRVLPNHRNQE
+640 VRYRILPNHRNQE
-653 FFEMHFVNV
+653 FFEMHFVDV
-662 SESEQEHAMVL
+662 SDSGQEHAMVL

-691 LQDALETANRASAA
+691 LQDALEAANRASAA

-763 DMSKLESGTISLTAE
+763 DMSKVESGTISLAAE

-797 QAHKHHLQIHIQ
+797 QAHKHRLQIHIQ

-814 DVIGDSLRIQQV
+814 NVIGDSLRIQQV

-840 GGEIHFTVREQA
+840 GGEISFTVREQA
-852 VSASATGCYEFI
+852 VPISSTGCYEFI

-870 GMSEAY
+870 GMSEEY
-876 LAHIFEPFSRAEDL
+876 LKHIFEPFSRAEDL

-903 IAQNIVHMM
+903 ITQNIVHMM

-929 VTIYLRLQDAQD
+929 VTIYLSLQDAKD
-941 IDTSELADLSVL
+941 IDTSELTDLSVL

-959 CACQTLCTML
+959 CACESLCTML

-984 AVTAVQRALNTALPF
+984 AVAAVGRALNTARPF

-1023 VGDTLPIIILS
+1023 VGDTLPVIILS
-1034 AYDWSDIEPEARA
+1034 AYDWSDIEMEARA

-1063 IRTFKSLRNEA
+1063 IRMFKSLRNEES
-1074 PEDSNKTSPL
+1074 EDSGQTSPL
-1084 EPLLQNDFS
+1084 EPILQNDFS
-1093 GHRVL
+1093 GRRVL
-1098 LVEDNDLNREI
+1098 LVEDNELNREI
-1109 AREVLELAGLTVEE
+1109 AREVLEMAGLTVEE

-1131 DLFSASEA
+1131 DMFSASQT

-1155 GYDAATAIRALK
+1155 GYDAAAAIRALK
-1167 HPDSL
+1167 HPDAL
-1172 RVPILAMTANA
+1172 RIPILAMTANA

-1206 EALGAVLKKY
+1206 ETLGVALKKY
-1216 LSMP
+1216 L

>member
-1 MKQAIKSYLWRVTV
+1 VKLAIKSFIWRAAI
-15 WTTTVALF
+15 WLAAAALCF
-23 LCVIP
+23 CVVSD
-28 NLNAIAAHTE
+28 LDAMAAYTE
-38 TRTVRVP
+38 PQIIRIP
-45 CGINDLLRLDENGE
+45 CGINDLLRLDENGK

-66 YLGELA
+66 YLNELA
-72 EINNWNYEYIDCTWT
+72 EINNWTYEYVNCSWT
-87 DAVAMLERGELDI
+87 EAVAMLERGELDI

-106 LPEREATMDFSKQ
+106 LPEREETMDFSTQ
-119 AGGYTSY
+119 AGGCTSY
-126 GLFARSDS
+126 GLFARVDTD
-134 GYGYEDFSA
+134 YGYEDFSA

-150 VAPGSANEQALA
+150 VTPGSANEQALA
-162 DFAKAHGFT
+162 DFAEAHGFT
-171 YTPVHLNS
+171 YTPIHLNS
-179 LDEMLPALEAG
+179 LEEMLPALEAG

-197 SSSTKIPNTVLLS
+197 SSSTKISNTVLLS
-210 VLDASPFYFTVKKG
+210 VLDASPFYYTVKAG
-224 NTALLEELNRGMQLL
+224 NTALLTELNRGMQQL
-239 ITTEPELVAET
+239 ITTDPELVAET
-250 ARKCLVGDNT
+250 ARKCLVGNNT
-260 NALALTDEERAFA
+260 NALALTDEERAFVA
-273 SSNPEIVV
+273 SNPEIVV

-290 AYIQEDGTYSG
+290 AYVQEDGSYSG

-308 QLRDTTGLHLT
+308 RLGDTVGLNLT
-319 LRPISRSRD
+319 LRPISRSQE
-328 WKELLES
+328 WKPLLKS
-335 GEIDFYIGASENF
+335 GELDFYIGASENF
-348 VRQDDSLY
+348 VRQDDELY

-361 LEYENILITQRNC
+361 LDYENILIMQRSC
-374 IFDSLDTPVIALTH
+374 AFDSLDTPVIALTQ
-388 GRSYWEKSLPEL
+388 GRSYWTKNLPEL
-400 LQKDVEIQ
+400 LHKDIEVR
-408 YYTTARQCLLA
+408 YYTNARQCLLA

-440 NDRFAD
+440 NNRFAD

-452 FSSPSEVGLVTT
+452 FRSPSEVGLVTMT
-464 ANPDSPMFSIV
+464 DPGNPMFSVI

-480 QLSPDLTESII
+480 QLSPDFTNAVI
-491 NNHLNMPYDSYTV
+491 NSMLNMPYDSYTLT
-504 ADQLYASRV
+504 DQLYASRL
-513 VLITVSIAI
+513 VLSTVSIAA
-522 LAIVIILL
+522 LAIVIILV
-530 VIWLARRRQQVAAE
+530 VIRLARRRQRAAE
-544 AVQKREKYQ
+544 EAIQQREKYQ

-560 SQDYAEIYYV
+560 SQDYSVIYYV
-570 DLERDQSKAVRQE
+570 DLDRDQSKAVRQD
-583 KGLWNAADADA
+583 KGLRDTSDAAV
-594 PLVHRY
+594 PLVRRY
-600 SEAMQNLLNTYVQPD
+600 SEAMQRFLSTYVKPETGE
-615 AKAPLLELCDPQA
+615 PLLELCDPQA
-628 VINRFREEKGFI
+628 VICRFQEEKGFT
-640 VRYRVLPNHRNQE
+640 VRYRILPNHRDQE
-653 FFEMHFVNV
+653 FFEMHFVDV

-680 AVREEQTQKQL
+680 AVHEEQTQKQL
-691 LQDALETANRASAA
+691 LQDALEAANRASAA

-730 AAAHVENPDRV
+730 AAAHAENPDRV

-763 DMSKLESGTISLTAE
+763 DMSKVESGTISLAAE
-778 EFSLSDLLNSML
+778 EFSLSELLNTML

-797 QAHKHHLQIHIQ
+797 QAHKHRLEVHIH
-809 DIQHE
+809 DIHHE
-814 DVIGDSLRIQQV
+814 NVIGDSLRIQQV

-840 GGEIHFTVREQA
+840 GGEIIFSVREQA
-852 VSASATGCYEFI
+852 VPTSSMGCYEFI

-870 GMSEAY
+870 GMSAEY
-876 LAHIFEPFSRAEDL
+876 LTHIFEPFSRAEDL

-903 IAQNIVHMM
+903 ITQNIVHMM
-912 NGNITVE
+912 NGSINVE

-959 CACQTLCTML
+959 CACESLCAML

-984 AVTAVQRALNTALPF
+984 AVAAVQRALDTALPF

-1010 MDGLETA
+1010 MDGLDTA

-1034 AYDWSDIEPEARA
+1034 AYDWSDIEMDARA

-1052 FLSKPVFKSGL
+1052 FLSKPAFKSGL
-1063 IRTFKSLRNEA
+1063 IRTFKSLRSES
-1074 PEDSNKTSPL
+1074 PETPDQASPL
-1084 EPLLQNDFS
+1084 EPILQNDFS
-1093 GHRVL
+1093 GRRVL

-1109 AREVLELAGLTVEE
+1109 AREVLEMAGLTVEE
-1123 AENGQIAV
+1123 AENGQVAV
-1131 DLFSASEA
+1131 DLFSASKA

-1144 ILMDIQMPVMN
+1144 ILMDIQMPIMN
-1155 GYDAATAIRALK
+1155 GYDAAAAIRALK
-1167 HPDSL
+1167 HPDAL
-1172 RVPILAMTANA
+1172 RIPILAMTANA

-1199 LAKPIDF
+1199 LSKPIDF
-1206 EALGAVLKKY
+1206 ETLGSALKKY
-1216 LSMP
+1216 L